1 MFLLIYI
8 IALAL
13 GIAVGAMFS
22 WHLYLISKGET
33 SVENHDF
40 GTYRKLA
47 KGRGQVSTR
56 VAFTPIYT

>member
-13 GIAVGAMFS
+13 GIAVGAMLS

-47 KGRGQVSTR
+47 KGRGQVSIH
-56 VAFTPIYT
+56 VVFPLINA